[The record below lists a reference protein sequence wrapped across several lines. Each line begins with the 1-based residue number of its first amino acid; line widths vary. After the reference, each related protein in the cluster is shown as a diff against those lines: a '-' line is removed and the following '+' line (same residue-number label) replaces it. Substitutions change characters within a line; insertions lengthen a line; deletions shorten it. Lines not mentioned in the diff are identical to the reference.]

1 MKVALV
7 HDHLIQDGGAEKV
20 LQELQRLFPE
30 APTFTLFYDPK
41 RVDPA
46 FQQKEIR
53 TSFLQR
59 LPFGLRRYQWLLPFM
74 PLATE
79 LHDVSEFDV
88 VISSSSAFSKGIIVK
103 PSTIHI
109 CYCHTPTRYLWSDT
123 LSYIQELRLP
133 RPIKFFLPPIIS
145 WLRSWDRHAADRVD
159 LFVANS
165 DAVLRRIQKYYRHD
179 AIVISPPV
187 ETSSFHPR
195 DSRLPTPD
203 SYFLAGGRLVSYKR
217 FDLVIEACN
226 RLRLPLKI
234 FGSGPM
240 EMELKKMAG
249 TTIEFVG
256 RVSEQEKA
264 RLYAECIAYIHPQ
277 EEDFGI
283 TAVEAMA
290 SGRPVI
296 AYHRGGAIET
306 VIEGVTGTFFNEQS
320 WEALADVL
328 LRFDEKKFD
337 PERIRSHTAQFSTE
351 AFAEKIK
358 HVVERAWEKHCHECR
373 L

>member
-20 LQELQRLFPE
+20 LQQLQCLFPE
-30 APTFTLFYDPK
+30 APTFTLFYEPE

-46 FQQKEIR
+46 FKKKEIR

-59 LPFGLRRYQWLLPFM
+59 LPFARKKYQWLLPLM

-79 LHDVSEFDV
+79 LYDLSAFDV
-88 VISSSSAFSKGIIVK
+88 VISSSSAFSKGVIVK
-103 PSTIHI
+103 PSTIHL

-123 LSYIQELRLP
+123 LSYVQELRLP
-133 RPIKFFLPPIIS
+133 RIFKKIIPIILS
-145 WLRSWDRHAADRVD
+145 WLRIWDRHAADRVD
-159 LFVANS
+159 VFIANS
-165 DAVLRRIQKYYRHD
+165 EAVRGRIKKYYRHD
-179 AIVISPPV
+179 AIVIYPPV
-187 ETSSFHPR
+187 SIEPFAISNDQKT
-195 DSRLPTPD
+195 
-203 SYFLAGGRLVSYKR
+203 YYLAGGRLVSYKR
-217 FDLVIEACN
+217 IDLVIETCN

-240 EMELKKMAG
+240 ETELKHKAG
-249 TTIEFVG
+249 PTIEFVG
-256 RVSEQEKA
+256 RVSEKEKA
-264 RLYAECIAYIHPQ
+264 KLYADCIAYIHPQ

-306 VIEGVTGTFFNEQS
+306 VIEGITGTFFNEQS
-320 WEALADVL
+320 WEALGDTL
-328 LRFDEKKFD
+328 LRFDASHFD
-337 PERIRSHTAQFSTE
+337 PQRIRTHVQQFSTE
-351 AFAEKIK
+351 AFEQKIK
-358 HVVERAWEKHCHECR
+358 HVVERAWERHAHECR
-373 L
+373 I